1 MLPDTKLK
9 TLKRETHVVFTE
21 HSLKELIGKEIS
33 YRGENSDLSEI
44 GTIFYNE
51 EEDCVFVE
59 WEDGTLGTL
68 LYKKGEFVNIGI
80 EILEKSFI
88 L

>member
-9 TLKRETHVVFTE
+9 TLKRETHVVFSE

-51 EEDCVFVE
+51 EEDCVFVQ
-59 WEDGTLGTL
+59 WEDETEDTG
-68 LYKKGEFVNIGI
+68 LYQKGEFFNIGV
-80 EILEKSFI
+80 EILEKSFV